1 MNSYLNE
8 VFRQTADGGYFDY
21 ARCERADG
29 TFYGTGGRCVLGQ
42 KVGARQDAPSSGRRG
57 ITREAGE
64 DISALA
70 KKAVKAGITKKDLTD
85 IANDVRAETGKK
97 QIKQEHLD
105 IFVRKINERLGGDE
119 AKAPQTTAAAKEARP
134 VDPKVA
140 AKVDKAM
147 AAKAKDPFTAEQ
159 KAAQDAYLKK
169 QKDAARE
176 ARKEDLRA
184 RIKLQEESKYNKTLE
199 DVNRSYK
206 GMRDFL
212 KSPGMDTPEN
222 RAAVTA
228 MRALRMKMAY
238 AEIEKFRAKAKDK
251 AEGLGSSV
259 KYDKIPG
266 SDKPVNVGKLGDNV
280 NKYLS
285 LQKAVEERQK
295 KLDALEKLPWE
306 EKKAKGYQKLDDEQM
321 RDKGAMI
328 SLSRQ
333 RDFIE
338 LSKIYEAQ
346 GFNAKPEL
354 VAKRSDL
361 ENRNDL
367 ITRDNGKPLIM
378 YRGVLSEEFA
388 DQFRGVGKDGASHF
402 AGKGI
407 FGNGTYAASAPPKGD
422 DIAAQKTAKEYS
434 GWNSTPAHIT
444 AFGIRKDA
452 NVVDFNQGSS
462 AERTAAFGEWYAKTL
477 NQASRKTGVPV
488 DDLGHAAAI
497 LGIHAY
503 RVPQDD
509 TEDYWVILNRGAL
522 VAAANSQL

>member
-1 MNSYLNE
+1 MNYLEE
-8 VFRQTADGGYFDY
+8 VFRQTADGGYFDFT
-21 ARCERADG
+21 RCQRPSG
-29 TFYGTGGRCVLGQ
+29 TFYGTAGQCKSGDEVGPAEQPAAAPKAKSGGV
-42 KVGARQDAPSSGRRG
+42 KVGTEKRLMALSVGQLKQL
-57 ITREAGE
+57 REDPRLYDYQKKKID
-64 DISALA
+64 DILA
-70 KKAVKAGITKKDLTD
+70 KKGGESAKPEPKAEKKDWYT
-85 IANDVRAETGKK
+85 REK
-97 QIKQEHLD
+97 H
-105 IFVRKINERLGGDE
+105 
-119 AKAPQTTAAAKEARP
+119 KA
-134 VDPKVA
+134 
-140 AKVDKAM
+140 
-147 AAKAKDPFTAEQ
+147 
-159 KAAQDAYLKK
+159 
-169 QKDAARE
+169 
-176 ARKEDLRA
+176 DLRK
-184 RIKLQEESKYNKTLE
+184 RIKEKEESKYYQTLA
-199 DVNRSYK
+199 DVDLTYK
-206 GMRDFL
+206 SMRDFL

-228 MRALRMKMAY
+228 MRALRMKMVY
-238 AEIEKFRAKAKDK
+238 AEIEKYRASAKGKA
-251 AEGLGSSV
+251 AALTNSP

-266 SDKPVNVGKLGDNV
+266 SDKPVSVDQLGDNV

-285 LQKAVEERQK
+285 LQKAVNERQK

-321 RDKGAMI
+321 RDNGAMI

-361 ENRNDL
+361 EKRNDL

-388 DQFRGVGKDGASHF
+388 DQFRGVGKDGGTHF
-402 AGKGI
+402 AGQGI
-407 FGNGTYAASAPPKGD
+407 FGNGTYAASATPKSD
-422 DIAAQKTAKEYS
+422 DVSAQKTAKEYS

-462 AERTAAFGEWYAKTL
+462 AERSAAFNQWYARTL
-477 NQASRKTGVPV
+477 DQASRKTGLPV
-488 DDLGHAAAI
+488 NDLGHAAAI

-503 RVPQDD
+503 RVPQDEK
-509 TEDYWVILNRGAL
+509 EDYWVILNRGAL
-522 VAAANSQL
+522 VAAADSQL